1 MPDSKIKFKCSISD
15 LPTDLILQVQ
25 RIKMR
30 SKWIKIKKFSFWLI
44 KLKIVLCGIGGGI
57 FWELN
62 KKKNVVGCVNDLR
75 DCICRTSGMEFYLL
89 NYKMIT

>member
-44 KLKIVLCGIGGGI
+44 KLKIVLCGVGGGI

-62 KKKNVVGCVNDLR
+62 KKKNVVNWSDFWTDNWPNFSIQKTTVKKLVH
-75 DCICRTSGMEFYLL
+75 
-89 NYKMIT
+89 